1 MGRSGQK
8 VASAFVE
15 IGGDSSGALK
25 AMNQVK
31 GGMGDVKK
39 EAGGLKSMASGMFVG
54 MLGAQFAT
62 KALSALTGAIT
73 DSIAAASNLN
83 ETTTKTQVI
92 FGEASEELIEM
103 SKNMAEMGLSQQAFL
118 DASATF
124 GVFGKSAGLAGEDL
138 SGFSSEMAIL
148 AADMASF
155 SNSTPEEA
163 ILAIGAALRGES
175 EPIRRYGVLLDD
187 ASLRAK
193 AFELGIISSTKNALT
208 PQQRVLAAQKLILEQ
223 TSDAQGDFMRTS
235 DGLANQQRILAAEVD
250 NLKVALGDSL
260 LPAAIL
266 VTGVFVDFAQVLGGT
281 YDAAK
286 HAEDGISGLD
296 KFMTNLAAGVEG
308 LTMAFQSFAYDV
320 MMEKAIADWAMGV
333 EGAIKPNADMRKEIW
348 RQIYAFTGDEK
359 AVDEA
364 AQAMNELG
372 LESNRANRYM
382 GVLTAGVKGYT
393 AAVMPARDYTDKWTT
408 SVSENAE
415 ALYDDFNAQQKAA
428 DTARDLEISTRA
440 LNTAYDDLQYTLSD
454 PLAQAE
460 ADFLASQGDIATQ
473 MQDVKKQIED
483 ATLAYGGQSTE
494 VLELKGELDTLKAKY
509 DENAEAHKKA
519 TASIILDMALQKI
532 MTSDLSDSMKT
543 GMLAGLQNIAA
554 QWGFTDTASID
565 AAASITAALADPTL
579 SVTDLTSAVYAVG
592 KASGVTATNVAGSMG
607 EMAQSPGML
616 AAQAIVQDIAAELAG
631 MDGVHQVGINISVTG
646 DQIPYIPSGYWQT
659 GGTAIGFASGVS
671 DYVVPAG
678 HNRDDFMVGL
688 SSGETLNVTPAGETS
703 DKGGGGISI
712 GAINIT
718 AGAGAN
724 GLQIYQQFKLA
735 LQNDMRAAARA
746 GIPFVDK

>member
-15 IGGDSSGALK
+15 IGGDNSGALK

-54 MLGAQFAT
+54 MLGAQVAT

-73 DSIAAASNLN
+73 GSIAAASNLN

-92 FGEASEELIEM
+92 FGEASKELIEM
-103 SKNMAEMGLSQQAFL
+103 SKNMADMGLSQQAFL

-266 VTGVFVDFAQVLGGT
+266 VTAALVDLAQVLGGT
-281 YDAAK
+281 YDEAK
-286 HAEDGISGLD
+286 HAEDGLSFYD
-296 KFMTNLAAGVEG
+296 K
-308 LTMAFQSFAYDV
+308 
-320 MMEKAIADWAMGV
+320 
-333 EGAIKPNADMRKEIW
+333 R
-348 RQIYAFTGDEK
+348 
-359 AVDEA
+359 
-364 AQAMNELG
+364 MNELGVSLQDTKRDLLEVGYAFYYIGQMVKGVGKGGAMDREVWIAQTSAVNRAAYSLNEYG

-415 ALYDDFNAQQKAA
+415 AFYDDFNAQQKAA
-428 DTARDLEISTRA
+428 DAARDLEISTSA
-440 LNTAYDDLQYTLSD
+440 LDTAYSDLQYTLSD

-460 ADFLASQGDIATQ
+460 ADFLASQGDLETQ
-473 MQDVKKQIED
+473 MQDVNKQIED

-543 GMLAGLQNIAA
+543 GMLQGLKDVAA

-565 AAASITAALADPTL
+565 AAAAITAALADPTA
-579 SVTDLTSAVYAVG
+579 SVVDLTSAVYSVG
-592 KASGVTATNVAGSMG
+592 EASGLTATNVAGDMG
-607 EMAQSPGML
+607 TMAQSPGML

-678 HNRDDFMVGL
+678 HNKDDFMVGL